1 VMDAGTGEEEMG
13 GVDDDGVNVGSC
25 GGVGMLSGHDVCWR
39 KMLPSWSS
47 W

>member
-1 VMDAGTGEEEMG
+1 MDAGAGEEATGYG
-13 GVDDDGVNVGSC
+13 GVDVVIIGSG
-25 GGVGMLSGHDVCWR
+25 GGVGMLSGRDVCWR